1 MDNLNRFIFHSREI
15 YKNFGGVQALRG
27 INFKLEKNDIHALV
41 GENGAGKSTFAKVIA
56 GVYPF
61 DSGEMFLDGVPFS
74 PMNRKNAAN
83 YGIFIIYQ
91 EPNLIPSLNVAE
103 NMFLGRLDQFKYK
116 YGVINWLKLYQESE
130 KWLKKMRIDISP
142 KANISDLS
150 LGQMK
155 LIEMSK
161 AVSSELKILIIDEA
175 TAMLNNE
182 EMKTLFIQIEK
193 LHKEGK
199 TIIYIS
205 HRLDEIFKICKKVTV
220 LKDGKVIDT
229 LNTNAI
235 NKEELSQL
243 MVGRK
248 INLNYFISKPVKD
261 KYNNKIVFKTKNL
274 SLKNKYKDINIEI
287 CQGEILGIGGL
298 VGSGKEELADSLFG
312 RYRPTSGEIYIKK
325 QKYCYYSIEKAINS
339 SIAYIP
345 KERDQEGLIL
355 ISSIK
360 NNITLPILKKIA
372 LRGILYGSKGKDIS
386 KRYFNELNIK
396 AKNEDTICNTLSGG
410 NRQKVVLAKWLAS
423 KPEILIMNNP
433 TRGIDV
439 GVKGE
444 VYTLMRKLVN
454 LGVSI
459 LLFSDELPELIGMSD
474 RLVIMRDKVISAFFD
489 RSQSKITEQAVIRFM
504 I

>member
-360 NNITLPILKKIA
+360 NNITLPILKK
-372 LRGILYGSKGKDIS
+372 
-386 KRYFNELNIK
+386 
-396 AKNEDTICNTLSGG
+396 
-410 NRQKVVLAKWLAS
+410 
-423 KPEILIMNNP
+423 
-433 TRGIDV
+433 
-439 GVKGE
+439 
-444 VYTLMRKLVN
+444 
-454 LGVSI
+454 
-459 LLFSDELPELIGMSD
+459 
-474 RLVIMRDKVISAFFD
+474 
-489 RSQSKITEQAVIRFM
+489 
-504 I
+504 